1 MIDQTVDLLN
11 IADDTKF
18 SPFDT
23 REGEPGN
30 GSKVAW
36 RLHNLTETHDH
47 FTGDVDEQ
55 LAFPPPSSPTLAGR
69 ISPRAASC

>member
-30 GSKVAW
+30 GFYILEEGEIAFTRQGEGGDRVISKM
-36 RLHNLTETHDH
+36 N
-47 FTGDVDEQ
+47 
-55 LAFPPPSSPTLAGR
+55 
-69 ISPRAASC
+69 AATPEKGLNQP